1 MEFPFPRQWVIFAP
15 RGEPLQPRKRP
26 ALIRTREVKRIMAI
40 PKKREPAIPAHPR
53 SVAEEAKRAQ
63 LIEMAEEVFLE
74 KGYHAATVD
83 EIARRAGVSKKTIY
97 VMFDSKAALF
107 DALLSARLAP
117 LATPLPEDGQPL
129 ADVLIDFLTGVARS
143 VLSPRH
149 IALTRLMIAES
160 PRSPE
165 IEMALTRQAVCNGDG
180 ALEVW
185 LAHQATRGVL
195 ACEDAHEA
203 ASMLFGMSIA
213 ELMLNQLV
221 KSRSPLHERDIVRRI
236 GVSVRMFLATFAR
249 VPDRSRAR
257 RGTRRRAV

>member
-1 MEFPFPRQWVIFAP
+1 MPIPEGRQ
-15 RGEPLQPRKRP
+15 G
-26 ALIRTREVKRIMAI
+26 
-40 PKKREPAIPAHPR
+40 AIPARAGSTPD
-53 SVAEEAKRAQ
+53 EAKRRQ

-83 EIARRAGVSKKTIY
+83 EIARRAGMSKKTIY

-117 LATPLPEDGQPL
+117 LAAPLPDDGRPL
-129 ADVLIDFLTGVARS
+129 ADILNDFLTGVARL

-160 PRSPE
+160 PRSPD
-165 IEMALTRQAVCNGDG
+165 IEVALTRQAVCNGDG

-185 LAHQATRGVL
+185 LARQATRGVL
-195 ACEDAHEA
+195 TCEDAREA
-203 ASMLFGMSIA
+203 ASMLFGMSVG

-221 KSRSPLHERDIVRRI
+221 KSRSPLHEPDIARRI
-236 GVSVRMFLATFAR
+236 RASVRIFLGTFAR
-249 VPDRSRAR
+249 APDRSRAR
-257 RGTRRRAV
+257 RGTRRRAA

>member
-1 MEFPFPRQWVIFAP
+1 MPIPRRRAP
-15 RGEPLQPRKRP
+15 PTP
-26 ALIRTREVKRIMAI
+26 ADPDGGLDADRRR
-40 PKKREPAIPAHPR
+40 
-53 SVAEEAKRAQ
+53 Q

-74 KGYHAATVD
+74 KGYHTATVD
-83 EIARRAGVSKKTIY
+83 EIARRAGMSKKTIY
-97 VMFDSKAALF
+97 VMFDSKAELF

-117 LATPLPEDGQPL
+117 LAEPIPEDGRPME
-129 ADVLIDFLTGVARS
+129 DVLIDFLAEVARL

-165 IEMALTRQAVCNGDG
+165 IEVALTRQAVCNGDW

-185 LAHQATRGVL
+185 LSRQATGGVL

-203 ASMLFGMSIA
+203 ASMLFGMSVG

-221 KSRSPLHERDIVRRI
+221 KSRSPLHERDIARRI
-236 GVSVRMFLATFAR
+236 RVSVRMFLGTFTR
-249 VPDRSRAR
+249 TPGRSRAR
-257 RGTRRRAV
+257 RGSDSGRRGERSARRVTSRRSPGRTAL